1 MLYKQIKNNSIIMIE
16 MSSTNKNDSLAFGKN
31 DSLALCKN
39 DKTCELSTLSTIIDL
54 SKECTEF
61 LDLLQDKRR
70 KILLDIQKNEN
81 DFFEKNPLIISQ
93 FNALFDPSLYKSK
106 VKIFMEELE
115 DTVDS
120 YCCHDYVEDL
130 IDTDYDQSKRI
141 VYCQL
146 CELTK
151 K

>member
-1 MLYKQIKNNSIIMIE
+1 
-16 MSSTNKNDSLAFGKN
+16 MSSTNKSDKIDINNNDATNLDTTF
-31 DSLALCKN
+31 
-39 DKTCELSTLSTIIDL
+39 ELSTLSNIITL
-54 SKECTEF
+54 SRECIDF
-61 LDLLQDKRR
+61 LDKLQEKRR

-81 DFFEKNPLIISQ
+81 DFFGKNPLIISQ

-120 YCCHDYVEDL
+120 YCCHEYVEDL
-130 IDTDYDQSKRI
+130 IDVEYDRSQRI

-151 K
+151 L

>member
-1 MLYKQIKNNSIIMIE
+1 MIE
-16 MSSTNKNDSLAFGKN
+16 MSSTN
-31 DSLALCKN
+31 KN

-81 DFFEKNPLIISQ
+81 NFFEKNPLIISQ

-130 IDTDYDQSKRI
+130 IDTDYDKSKRV

>member
-1 MLYKQIKNNSIIMIE
+1 MNIE
-16 MSSTNKNDSLAFGKN
+16 MSSTNKSDKIDINNNDATNLDTTF
-31 DSLALCKN
+31 
-39 DKTCELSTLSTIIDL
+39 ELSTLSNIITL
-54 SKECTEF
+54 SRECIDF
-61 LDLLQDKRR
+61 LDKLQEKRR

-81 DFFEKNPLIISQ
+81 DFFGKNPLIISQ

-130 IDTDYDQSKRI
+130 IDVKYDRSQRI

-151 K
+151 R

>member
-1 MLYKQIKNNSIIMIE
+1 MIE
-16 MSSTNKNDSLAFGKN
+16 MSSTNKND
-31 DSLALCKN
+31 
-39 DKTCELSTLSTIIDL
+39 KTCELNTLSTIIGL
-54 SKECTEF
+54 SKQCIKF
-61 LDLLQDKRR
+61 LDLLQDKR
-70 KILLDIQKNEN
+70 KQILLDIQKNEN

-106 VKIFMEELE
+106 VKIFMDELE

-130 IDTDYDQSKRI
+130 IDTDYDKSKRI

>member
-1 MLYKQIKNNSIIMIE
+1 MIE
-16 MSSTNKNDSLAFGKN
+16 MSSTNKNDKIDINN
-31 DSLALCKN
+31 DATNL
-39 DKTCELSTLSTIIDL
+39 DTTFELSTLSNIITL
-54 SKECTEF
+54 SRECIKF

-70 KILLDIQKNEN
+70 KILLDIQNNEN

-130 IDTDYDQSKRI
+130 IDTDYDQSKRV

>member
-1 MLYKQIKNNSIIMIE
+1 MIE
-16 MSSTNKNDSLAFGKN
+16 MSSTNKN

-39 DKTCELSTLSTIIDL
+39 DKTCELSTLSNIIAL

-120 YCCHDYVEDL
+120 YCCHDYIEDL

>member
-1 MLYKQIKNNSIIMIE
+1 MNIE
-16 MSSTNKNDSLAFGKN
+16 MSSTNKSDKIDINNNDATNLDTTF
-31 DSLALCKN
+31 
-39 DKTCELSTLSTIIDL
+39 ELSTLSNIITL
-54 SKECTEF
+54 SRECIDF
-61 LDLLQDKRR
+61 LDKLQEKRR

-81 DFFEKNPLIISQ
+81 DFFGKNPLIISQ

-120 YCCHDYVEDL
+120 YCCHEYVEDL
-130 IDTDYDQSKRI
+130 IDVEYDRSQRI

-151 K
+151 L

>member
-1 MLYKQIKNNSIIMIE
+1 MIE
-16 MSSTNKNDSLAFGKN
+16 MSSTNKND
-31 DSLALCKN
+31 
-39 DKTCELSTLSTIIDL
+39 KTCELNTLSNIIAL

-130 IDTDYDQSKRI
+130 IDTDYDKSKCI

>member
-1 MLYKQIKNNSIIMIE
+1 
-16 MSSTNKNDSLAFGKN
+16 MSSTNKND
-31 DSLALCKN
+31 
-39 DKTCELSTLSTIIDL
+39 KTCELNTLSNIIAL

-130 IDTDYDQSKRI
+130 IDTDYDKSKCI

>member
-1 MLYKQIKNNSIIMIE
+1 MIE
-16 MSSTNKNDSLAFGKN
+16 MSSTN
-31 DSLALCKN
+31 KN
-39 DKTCELSTLSTIIDL
+39 DKTCELSTLSNIIAL

-81 DFFEKNPLIISQ
+81 NFFEKNPLIISQ

-120 YCCHDYVEDL
+120 YCCHDYIEDL

>member
-1 MLYKQIKNNSIIMIE
+1 MIE
-16 MSSTNKNDSLAFGKN
+16 MSSTNKNDNLT
-31 DSLALCKN
+31 LCKN
-39 DKTCELSTLSTIIDL
+39 DKTCELSTLSNIIAL